1 MKLSGNTHVTTQ
13 TVSSEQGPD
22 RGLHPRVGPLL
33 ALVGGGGEEPA
44 VDQHHVDAADPRTPW
59 AARGWLLGQ
68 RCVSHGEQ
76 GRAGGVDRRVHAA
89 QRQHLG
95 GGLELP
101 RVALVQRR
109 GAQQHP
115 RLLPEV
121 QQVAG
126 DQRDQERRPGDRS
139 VDGRDLRA
147 ISAQLLGDDR
157 ARNTLTLLADALRP
171 LQRWLAEALRAV
183 QRDPLGDM
191 LGVAIGNHRKL
202 PPF

>member
-1 MKLSGNTHVTTQ
+1 MKLSGNTHVITQ
-13 TVSSEQGPD
+13 TDRSEQDPD
-22 RGLHPRVGPLL
+22 RGLHPRMGTLL
-33 ALVGGGGEEPA
+33 ARVGGGGEESA
-44 VDQHHVDAADPRTPW
+44 VDQQHVDAADPRTPW
-59 AARGWLLGQ
+59 TARGWLLGH

-76 GRAGGVDRRVHAA
+76 GRAGGVDRRVDAA
-89 QRQHLG
+89 ERQHLG

-101 RVALVQRR
+101 RVAPVQRG

-126 DQRDQERRPGDRS
+126 DQRDQERRPSDRPI
-139 VDGRDLRA
+139 DGCDLRA
-147 ISAQLLGDDR
+147 IGAQLLGDDR
-157 ARNTLTLLADALRP
+157 ARNTLTLLLDTLCP

-191 LGVAIGNHRKL
+191 LGVAIGNHRKV
-202 PPF
+202 PPY